1 VLQSLAA
8 VAKSSSSVALLFKTH
23 PAPEERLTQLGDA
36 MGDRLDAI
44 KNGRTLA
51 ERFST
56 VKPVKASAK

>member
-1 VLQSLAA
+1 
-8 VAKSSSSVALLFKTH
+8 
-23 PAPEERLTQLGDA
+23 